1 VPPSSYVCQRTVLAI
16 HAGNVT
22 SMRDLLLRLCLKSTA
37 SAAILSLALV
47 AAPAA
52 AGLFSATGQVFA
64 ILGDQ
69 LFVGEAEGHLNGAG
83 TLAIHSQRDP
93 GLSCTGDFVSSA
105 AGGSGQLTCNDG
117 SRATF
122 SFARLTVFRGH
133 GSGSYSRGPM
143 SFSYGMPA
151 AEAKRYLTLP
161 AGKNLVRVAMALQL
175 VDQ

>member
-1 VPPSSYVCQRTVLAI
+1 LAI
-16 HAGNVT
+16 HPRNVIA
-22 SMRDLLLRLCLKSTA
+22 MRDLLRCLALKSTA
-37 SAAILSLALV
+37 SAAILFLALG
-47 AAPAA
+47 AAPAS

-64 ILGDQ
+64 ILGDK

-83 TLAIHSQRDP
+83 TLTIHSQRDP
-93 GLSCTGDFVSSA
+93 SLSCKGEFVSSA

-143 SFSYGMPA
+143 SFSYGMLA
-151 AEAKRYLTLP
+151 AEAKRYLALP
-161 AGKNLVRVAMALQL
+161 AGKHLVHIATALQL
-175 VDQ
+175 EDL